1 MDLKNLTSAVL
12 EIAEERGISE
22 QKIIDVIE
30 EAIASAYKKE
40 YGKKKQKVKAQ
51 LDQKTGELQ
60 FWQVKEVVEPSMLY
74 TEEELTSLK
83 EQPPTERA
91 GAETKE
97 GQIEKVRFN
106 PDRHILLNEA
116 LEINKEA
123 KINEEVLITL
133 EAKADFGR
141 IAAQTAKQVI
151 LQKIKELEKEET
163 FKEFKDKEGEIVSGI
178 VQRIEPNVIFIDI
191 GRTAGVLP
199 KKEQIPNE
207 VYKAGQRLKLFVLE
221 AEQSSRGAQVVL
233 SRAYPKIIS
242 KLFELEVPEI
252 AANQVEIKGIARE
265 AGSRSKVA
273 VAGLE
278 EGIDPIGALVGQR
291 GTRILAV
298 INEINGEKIDV
309 IEWSDDPKK
318 FIANALS
325 PAKVMEI
332 KVMPRNKAQ
341 AIIQDE
347 QLSLAIGKEGQNVR
361 LAAKLTGWKIDVR
374 GLSETEANASAKDDS
389 EEKEIQEPTSEKE
402 EPIES
407 APNEATP
414 NKTPLEETTPSQE
427 KTETDV
433 KTEEPALKEKEE
445 APEKPKKK
453 SSKKKA

>member
-1 MDLKNLTSAVL
+1 MDLKNLTSAIL
-12 EIAEERGISE
+12 EIAEERGIPE

-74 TEEELTSLK
+74 TEEELATLK
-83 EQPPTERA
+83 EQPSTERTE
-91 GAETKE
+91 AETEE
-97 GQIEKVRFN
+97 GQIEKIRFN
-106 PDRHILLNEA
+106 PDRHILLSEA

-123 KINEEVLITL
+123 KINEEVLIAL

-252 AANQVEIKGIARE
+252 AAQQVEIKGIARE

-341 AIIQDE
+341 AIIQD
-347 QLSLAIGKEGQNVR
+347 
-361 LAAKLTGWKIDVR
+361 
-374 GLSETEANASAKDDS
+374 
-389 EEKEIQEPTSEKE
+389 
-402 EPIES
+402 
-407 APNEATP
+407 
-414 NKTPLEETTPSQE
+414 
-427 KTETDV
+427 
-433 KTEEPALKEKEE
+433 
-445 APEKPKKK
+445 
-453 SSKKKA
+453 

>member
-12 EIAEERGISE
+12 EIAEERGIP
-22 QKIIDVIE
+22 QNKIIEVIE

-51 LDQKTGELQ
+51 LDQKTGELK

-74 TEEELTSLK
+74 TEEELISLK
-83 EQPPTERA
+83 EQPITEKTEREA
-91 GAETKE
+91 DQT
-97 GQIEKVRFN
+97 EKIRFN

-123 KINEEVLITL
+123 KINEEVLIAL

-221 AEQSSRGAQVVL
+221 AEQSSRGTQVVL

-309 IEWSDDPKK
+309 IEWSHDPKK

-332 KVMPRNKAQ
+332 IVMPKNKAQ
-341 AIIQDE
+341 AITQDE

-374 GLSETEANASAKDDS
+374 GLSETEAN
-389 EEKEIQEPTSEKE
+389 KE
-402 EPIES
+402 ESVEVV
-407 APNEATP
+407 AQ
-414 NKTPLEETTPSQE
+414 EET
-427 KTETDV
+427 
-433 KTEEPALKEKEE
+433 E

-453 SSKKKA
+453 SSKKINKGTPETTSEEKTK